1 MLPPPAGARQ
11 NSYAYTL
18 PRPSRSR
25 APSSIHIPPN
35 SRAPSHTNPWA
46 ILPGTPGTASP
57 SRVVSSHGHAR
68 QSSQGFPWAAR
79 KDEEEEED
87 SAEAEE
93 EALRREMDDEDQDER
108 GLEETLEKLGFGAY
122 HWRLLALCGFGWMS
136 DNSALQCIGEKGMA
150 KKPTQLKQQ
159 PSFCPEYRYTST

>member
-1 MLPPPAGARQ
+1 MLPPPAGTRQ

-35 SRAPSHTNPWA
+35 SRQPSHANPWA

-57 SRVVSSHGHAR
+57 SRILSSHGRGA
-68 QSSQGFPWAAR
+68 SGQGFPWSAPEDDSEA
-79 KDEEEEED
+79 DEEEE
-87 SAEAEE
+87 
-93 EALRREMDDEDQDER
+93 LRREMDEVEDDER

-136 DNSALQCIGEKGMA
+136 DNSALQCIG
-150 KKPTQLKQQ
+150 T
-159 PSFCPEYRYTST
+159 SVYTSYKRS

>member
-25 APSSIHIPPN
+25 APSSINIPPH
-35 SRAPSHTNPWA
+35 SRAPSHTNSWA

-57 SRVVSSHGHAR
+57 TRVLSGYGPSR
-68 QSSQGFPWAAR
+68 QSREGFPWASQKA
-79 KDEEEEED
+79 DDDDEAEEEEE
-87 SAEAEE
+87 
-93 EALRREMDDEDQDER
+93 LRREMDEADQDER

-136 DNSALQCIGEKGMA
+136 DNSALQCIGE
-150 KKPTQLKQQ
+150 
-159 PSFCPEYRYTST
+159 